1 MPAIGYAA
9 GMTDARPAETS
20 KADWIALAVQLL
32 RREGPA
38 SLTVERLCSRANRN
52 EAAFRLHFKGIGS
65 LALALAEHWT
75 GAEARIAAQAAQS
88 EGPPMQRLMALLSLS
103 GVSDPA
109 LDRGVRALAAD
120 YAEIADIVR
129 AADDRREMVVSAML
143 AEVYGIKGD
152 EARAFGRLF
161 NALHLAAMT
170 RPEGEGAAYAE
181 PPASALTAMLGSNFP
196 ID

>member
-1 MPAIGYAA
+1 
-9 GMTDARPAETS
+9 MTDAPQAEMR
-20 KADWIALAVQLL
+20 KAEWIVLAVQLL

-38 SLTVERLCSRANRN
+38 ALTVERLCDRVKRDA
-52 EAAFRLHFKGIGS
+52 AAFNMHFKGIGS
-65 LALALAEHWT
+65 LALELAEHWAN
-75 GAEARIAAQAAQS
+75 AEARIVSQAAQS
-88 EGPPMQRLMALLSLS
+88 EGPPMQRLMAVLSLS

-120 YAEIADIVR
+120 YAEIAEIVR
-129 AADDRREMVVSAML
+129 IADDRREMMVSAML

-181 PPASALTAMLGSNFP
+181 APAKALTAMLGSNFP

>member
-1 MPAIGYAA
+1 
-9 GMTDARPAETS
+9 MTDARPAETS

-38 SLTVERLCSRANRN
+38 SLTVERLCRRANRN
-52 EAAFRLHFKGIGS
+52 EETFRLHFKGIGS
-65 LALALAEHWT
+65 LILALAEHWSQ
-75 GAEARIAAQAAQS
+75 AEARVASQAAQS
-88 EGPPMQRLMALLSLS
+88 EGPPMQRLTAMLSLS

-120 YAEIADIVR
+120 YAEVADLVR
-129 AADDRREMVVSAML
+129 IADDRREMVVSAML

-170 RPEGEGAAYAE
+170 RAEGEGAAYVEA
-181 PPASALTAMLGSNFP
+181 PAKALTAMLGSNFP

>member
-1 MPAIGYAA
+1 
-9 GMTDARPAETS
+9 MTDASRAETT
-20 KADWIALAVQLL
+20 KADWLALAVQLL

-38 SLTVERLCSRANRN
+38 SLTVERLCSRTKRPAS
-52 EAAFRLHFKGIGS
+52 AFNLHFKGIGS
-65 LALALAEHWT
+65 LALALAEHWA
-75 GAEARIAAQAAQS
+75 GAEARIVSQAAQG
-88 EGPPMQRLMALLSLS
+88 EGPPMQRLMAVLSLS

-120 YAEIADIVR
+120 YAEIADIIR
-129 AADDRREMVVSAML
+129 IADDRREMMVSAML

-161 NALHLAAMT
+161 NALHIAAMT

-181 PPASALTAMLGSNFP
+181 APAKALTAMLGSNFP

>member
-1 MPAIGYAA
+1 
-9 GMTDARPAETS
+9 MTDARPAETG

-38 SLTVERLCSRANRN
+38 ALTAARLCDRAKRT
-52 EAAFRLHFKGIGS
+52 ESAFRLHFKGIGS
-65 LALALAEHWT
+65 LILALAEHWSQ
-75 GAEARIAAQAAQS
+75 AEARIVSQAAQS
-88 EGPPMQRLMALLSLS
+88 EGPPMQRLLAVLSLS

-120 YAEIADIVR
+120 YAEIADLVR
-129 AADDRREMVVSAML
+129 VADDRREMIVSAML

-170 RPEGEGAAYAE
+170 RADGEGADYAE
-181 PPASALTAMLGSNFP
+181 APARALTAMLGSNFP

>member
-9 GMTDARPAETS
+9 CMTDATHAETS
-20 KADWIALAVQLL
+20 KADWLALAIQLL

-38 SLTVERLCSRANRN
+38 SLTVERLCSRAKRN
-52 EAAFRLHFKGIGS
+52 EASFRLHFKGIGS
-65 LALALAEHWT
+65 LVLALAEHWAN
-75 GAEARIAAQAAQS
+75 AEARIVSQATQS
-88 EGPPMQRLMALLSLS
+88 EGAPMQRLMAVLSLS
-103 GVSDPA
+103 GVSDPS

-120 YAEIADIVR
+120 YAEIADLVR
-129 AADDRREMVVSAML
+129 VADDRREMMLSAML

-161 NALHLAAMT
+161 NALHIAAMT
-170 RPEGEGAAYAE
+170 RAEGEGAAYAE
-181 PPASALTAMLGSNFP
+181 APARALTAMLGSNFP